1 MSTEKIVG
9 RFAPSPTGPLHFGS
23 LSCALASYLDVKNLG
38 GKWLVRIE
46 DIDPP
51 REIKGASSRILG
63 QLEAHG
69 LCWDDKEL
77 FQSTRLDAYQ
87 DSLDILKQNNLA
99 YHCEC
104 SRQRVNSLEGIYDN
118 RCRQSHLPSTD
129 NATRLQLNQPHQLVK
144 FVDKIAGRYV
154 QSLAKDVGDF
164 VIRRRDNL
172 FSYQLAV
179 TVDDQYQN
187 ITHVMRGSDLL
198 DSTPRQIY
206 LQHCLGFTQPQYAHL
221 PVATNPLGQKLS
233 KQNLAS
239 SLISGQEALNI
250 WSALNW
256 LNQSPPNDLRKW
268 SVSEIL
274 AWAIAHWD
282 STNIKRAL
290 TMPAPEGF

>member
-23 LSCALASYLDVKNLG
+23 LSCALASYLDVRNLG

-51 REIKGASSRILG
+51 REIKGASSRILS
-63 QLEAHG
+63 QLEDHG
-69 LCWDDKEL
+69 LYWDDKVL

-87 DSLDILKQNNLA
+87 NSLDILKQHNLA

-118 RCRQSHLPSTD
+118 RCRPSHLPSTN
-129 NATRLQLNQPHQLVK
+129 NATRLQLNQPHQLVE
-144 FVDKIAGRYV
+144 FVDKIAGRHV
-154 QSLAKDVGDF
+154 QSLIEDVGDF

-187 ITHVMRGSDLL
+187 VTHVMRGSDLL

-206 LQHCLGFTQPQYAHL
+206 LQHLPADQLPTCAPPMDFLMDTLPFMELIQTILLGDGNCAEYEWRFIFNFAEWAFLFFIGLVVY
-221 PVATNPLGQKLS
+221 
-233 KQNLAS
+233 NLYFFFF
-239 SLISGQEALNI
+239 
-250 WSALNW
+250 
-256 LNQSPPNDLRKW
+256 RKN
-268 SVSEIL
+268 V
-274 AWAIAHWD
+274 
-282 STNIKRAL
+282 
-290 TMPAPEGF
+290 